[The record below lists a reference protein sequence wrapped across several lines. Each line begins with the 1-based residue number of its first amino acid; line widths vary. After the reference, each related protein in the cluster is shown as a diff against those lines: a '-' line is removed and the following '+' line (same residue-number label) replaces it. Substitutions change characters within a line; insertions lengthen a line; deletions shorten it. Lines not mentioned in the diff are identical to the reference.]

1 MFSGY
6 RQHPNK
12 LFDVLFGS
20 KVVKHRIAWRS
31 FYNCKVEREDELRF
45 TNLAGDGF
53 FVYLTE
59 TSAERIRVALASCYG
74 TDSDYFKL
82 EQFRLQDPRQKCI
95 TGLRMK
101 SLVENR
107 EEKQSSNGNP
117 EIFPDMI
124 LTKVGVSSEGELADK
139 SRKLTFQST
148 KRPDLGCPKNF
159 LNHNDALSSYEEVK
173 TPEALRRVFGTAKK
187 MNLRSRIPFT
197 NQEIVE
203 NEMNESVDGS
213 SSEIDDDAFTGSDSL

>member
-1 MFSGY
+1 M
-6 RQHPNK
+6 
-12 LFDVLFGS
+12 
-20 KVVKHRIAWRS
+20 
-31 FYNCKVEREDELRF
+31 
-45 TNLAGDGF
+45 AGDGF

-59 TSAERIRVALASCYG
+59 TSAERIKVALSSCYG

-107 EEKQSSNGNP
+107 EEKQSSNVNP
-117 EIFPDMI
+117 EIIPDMI
-124 LTKVGVSSEGELADK
+124 LTKAGVRSEDDLADK

-148 KRPDLGCPKNF
+148 KRPDLGCPKNY
-159 LNHNDALSSYEEVK
+159 LNQNDTLRCYEKVK
-173 TPEALRRVFGTAKK
+173 TTEELRRVFGTAKK
-187 MNLRSRIPFT
+187 INLLSRISFT

-203 NEMNESVDGS
+203 NEMKESVDGS
-213 SSEIDDDAFTGSDSL
+213 SSKIDDDAFTGSDSL